1 MAKSNAFVGVGVL
14 VSAKDDGM
22 LAVEEDTVEA
32 TLALPEAKLLN
43 EVLNNLLEIIG
54 LVIDINE
61 GDTMNKSNLT
71 KNKIKKKR
79 KSLI

>member
-1 MAKSNAFVGVGVL
+1 MAKSNALVGVGVL
-14 VSAKDDGM
+14 VSPKDDGM